1 MSKSIPSTPPQHLL
15 AGQHCENLALH
26 YLQTQGLRLLERNF
40 RCRFGELDLIMQSD
54 SCIIVVEVRYRRS
67 ARFGGAAVTVTRKK
81 QLKVIKSTL
90 LLLQHR
96 PALNNLAVRFD
107 VVAISGRLASPKISW
122 LKAAFSADGII

>member
-1 MSKSIPSTPPQHLL
+1 MSKSKPSSPPQHLL
-15 AGQHCENLALH
+15 AGQHCENLALR
-26 YLQTQGLRLLERNF
+26 YLRTQGLRLIERNF

-67 ARFGGAAVTVTRKK
+67 SHYGGAAVTVTRNK
-81 QLKVIKSTL
+81 QLKIIKSTQQ
-90 LLLQHR
+90 LLQHR

-107 VVAISGRLASPKISW
+107 VVAISGLLASPKISW